1 MVIQIT
7 TILFFLNLLN
17 EYLYNLYKMNN
28 LSNVTSSIIF
38 IIFNEHYIFFF
49 IKNFIISKNVIQ
61 FILMEYSLTR

>member
-49 IKNFIISKNVIQ
+49 IKNFIISINVIQ
-61 FILMEYSLTR
+61 FIIMEYSLTR